1 MINLGFQ
8 AGFSLY
14 LQIWMC
20 LDCSCPAYL
29 KLLVTCAV
37 LLWEMRSECLSSFQP
52 FKSLAPCFSWCI
64 SLSASLWKNQQTC
77 SVLQFPNC
85 TYSFHLLNIFNH
97 SMPLIR
103 LEHGKYPCRLQ
114 AATSAIVS
122 FWQNWRMR
130 EEFIPYCSNEG
141 NTALTRYPTE
151 MHIHFK
157 KLIMEHNLALLP

>member
-64 SLSASLWKNQQTC
+64 SLSASLWKKSADLFSAAVSKLYLFISLVEYFQPFHAIDQIRAWANIHAGCRQPP
-77 SVLQFPNC
+77 LQLFHFDRTEEWGKNLFPIAQMKA
-85 TYSFHLLNIFNH
+85 TLLWQGIQLKF
-97 SMPLIR
+97 
-103 LEHGKYPCRLQ
+103 
-114 AATSAIVS
+114 TSI
-122 FWQNWRMR
+122 
-130 EEFIPYCSNEG
+130 
-141 NTALTRYPTE
+141 
-151 MHIHFK
+151 FK
-157 KLIMEHNLALLP
+157 K